1 MVTLYIDCV
10 RSLLNNKKIAK
21 LISVRDRRPMV
32 AKCLASC
39 TRTIGIGCT
48 VRLESEFSVMY
59 CTVLHAAKRI
69 NHIHLADLC
78 RLRISAAVR
87 SIELVHR
94 VVQRY
99 PIEVEMIVRQSE
111 I

>member
-21 LISVRDRRPMV
+21 SVRDRRPMV

-87 SIELVHR
+87 SLVRSIELAHR
-94 VVQRY
+94 AFQR
-99 PIEVEMIVRQSE
+99 
-111 I
+111 